1 MNFARDLTRDLIAK
15 RLWPVVLVL
24 VGALVA
30 IPLAFGGG
38 GTPSTPGGDLPPVSA
53 PTAAQ
58 SATPIELV
66 APASVASRGGRVV
79 DPFRR
84 PRQAPVT
91 TSSTTSSASGGST
104 ADTGSAPGGGAGAS
118 PPGASP
124 PAESG
129 PVAPKPSLS
138 VYRTTVLWSS
148 TATPKARRISRLTA
162 LGGVTSPALLYLGVA
177 ADRKHALFLLGP
189 DATSTGEAGCLN
201 IDCRVISLKN
211 GDTQIVDLQP
221 AGAATIQF
229 ELKVMSV
236 RRHELASA
244 SAAADERRLEH
255 PDGRDVLRLL
265 LKDRATADAMGQLA
279 YDAHDGVMV
288 KAKDGRPLAAP

>member
-24 VGALVA
+24 VGALVV

-38 GTPSTPGGDLPPVSA
+38 GMPSTPGGDLPPVSA

-66 APASVASRGGRVV
+66 GPASVASRGGRVV

-104 ADTGSAPGGGAGAS
+104 ADTGSAPAGGAGAS
-118 PPGASP
+118 PPG
-124 PAESG
+124 ESG

-148 TATPKARRISRLTA
+148 RATPKGAPHLTPDSAGRRDQSGAPVSR
-162 LGGVTSPALLYLGVA
+162 
-177 ADRKHALFLLGP
+177 R
-189 DATSTGEAGCLN
+189 
-201 IDCRVISLKN
+201 
-211 GDTQIVDLQP
+211 
-221 AGAATIQF
+221 
-229 ELKVMSV
+229 
-236 RRHELASA
+236 
-244 SAAADERRLEH
+244 
-255 PDGRDVLRLL
+255 GR
-265 LKDRATADAMGQLA
+265 
-279 YDAHDGVMV
+279 
-288 KAKDGRPLAAP
+288 

>member
-1 MNFARDLTRDLIAK
+1 MNFARDLIRDLIAK

-30 IPLAFGGG
+30 IPLAFGGS

-66 APASVASRGGRVV
+66 GPASVGARSGKLV

-84 PRQAPVT
+84 PKKAAET
-91 TSSTTSSASGGST
+91 TSTTSSSTSSGGAADAGT
-104 ADTGSAPGGGAGAS
+104 APSAGAGAS
-118 PPGASP
+118 PPGTSP

-129 PVAPKPSLS
+129 PVAPKASLS

-148 TATPKARRISRLTA
+148 KATPKARRISRLTA
-162 LGGVTSPALLYLGVA
+162 LGGVMSPALLYLGVA

-201 IDCRVISLKN
+201 IACRVISLKD
-211 GDTQIVDLQP
+211 GDMQIVDLQP

-244 SAAADERRLEH
+244 SAAADERAEEH

-279 YDAHDGVMV
+279 YDAHEGVMV